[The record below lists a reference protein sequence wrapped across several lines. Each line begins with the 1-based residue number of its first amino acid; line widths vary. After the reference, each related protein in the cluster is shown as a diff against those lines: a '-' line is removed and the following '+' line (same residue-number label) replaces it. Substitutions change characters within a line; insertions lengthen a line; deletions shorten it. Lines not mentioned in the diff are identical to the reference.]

1 MHKKILGI
9 FLAAVLLLPCA
20 ASAKESDTCPYR
32 ITVNLTDNI
41 VTIYEKDSAHHP

>member
-32 ITVNLTDNI
+32 ITVNQI
-41 VTIYEKDSAHHP
+41 GRASCRERV